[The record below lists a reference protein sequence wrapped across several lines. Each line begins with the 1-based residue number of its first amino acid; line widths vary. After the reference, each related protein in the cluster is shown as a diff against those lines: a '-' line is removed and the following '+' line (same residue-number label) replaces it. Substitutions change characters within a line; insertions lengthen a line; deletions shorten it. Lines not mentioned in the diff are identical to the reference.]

1 MRFANHC
8 VVFIYIYLHFTQR
21 PNFLEIGVVAAV
33 LIMLLYFLKNFLN
46 NLVVVQGIPE
56 VARAVIHI
64 DEQSGRQK
72 FKLLVEGDNL
82 RAVMAT
88 HGVNGNRTTSNN
100 TYEVEKTL
108 GIEAARMT
116 IINEIQYTMVN
127 HGMSIDR
134 RHVMLLADLMSYKGE
149 ILGITRFGLAK
160 MKESVLMLASFEKTA
175 DHLFDAAYF
184 GQKDSVCGEFQGK
197 RE

>member
-1 MRFANHC
+1 
-8 VVFIYIYLHFTQR
+8 YGESPQFTKK
-21 PNFLEIGVVAAV
+21 LCLSVA
-33 LIMLLYFLKNFLN
+33 
-46 NLVVVQGIPE
+46 VQGIRE
-56 VARAVIHI
+56 VARAVLHI
-64 DEQSGRQK
+64 DEQSGKQK
-72 FKLLVEGDNL
+72 FKLLVEGDSH

-100 TYEVEKTL
+100 TYEVERTL
-108 GIEAARMT
+108 GIEAARST

-184 GQKDSVCGEFQGK
+184 GQKDSVCGE
-197 RE
+197 

>member
-1 MRFANHC
+1 MLPSLCTVHYS
-8 VVFIYIYLHFTQR
+8 VSPIIYSLSLIS
-21 PNFLEIGVVAAV
+21 PFLP
-33 LIMLLYFLKNFLN
+33 LS
-46 NLVVVQGIPE
+46 VVVQGIPE
-56 VARAVIHI
+56 VSRAVIHI
-64 DEQSGRQK
+64 DEQTGK
-72 FKLLVEGDNL
+72 NKYKLLVEGDNL
-82 RAVMAT
+82 RSVMAT

-100 TYEVEKTL
+100 TYEVEKTI
-108 GIEAARMT
+108 GIEAARST

-184 GQKDSVCGEFQGK
+184 GQKDSVCGEFQASSYCCRVTEIQLLDNK
-197 RE
+197 E